1 MVFTTFKAGDYK
13 DNKNTLNKKMIQSFG
28 IFFTVN
34 MLVYYFLIMIVLYL
48 FNDLIF
54 LG

>member
-1 MVFTTFKAGDYK
+1 
-13 DNKNTLNKKMIQSFG
+13 MIQSFG

-34 MLVYYFLIMIVLYL
+34 MLVYYFLMMIILYL

-54 LG
+54 LGQQIFIFIKQNYCN

>member
-1 MVFTTFKAGDYK
+1 MVLTTFKAGDYK
-13 DNKNTLNKKMIQSFG
+13 DDKNTFNKNDLIIW

-34 MLVYYFLIMIVLYL
+34 IYMVYYLIILYL
-48 FNDLIF
+48 FNYLIF